1 MSNHLSRIL
10 YVEDDPGIRH
20 ISRIALEGL
29 GGFKVTAFGSGPEA
43 IAAAPALKPDLV
55 LLDAA
60 MPGMDGPATLK
71 AMRDSFAIDD
81 IPVIF
86 MAAAHDRPEDIAR
99 YEAMGAL
106 GVIRKPF
113 DPVQVSEQICRIWYS

>member
-1 MSNHLSRIL
+1 MNTPLSRIL
-10 YVEDDPGIRH
+10 YVEDDAGIRH

-29 GGFKVTAFGSGPEA
+29 GGFKVTACGSGAEA
-43 IAAAPALKPDLV
+43 IAMAPGLKPDLV
-55 LLDAA
+55 LLDAV

-71 AMRDSFAIDD
+71 AMRDTFAIGDT
-81 IPVIF
+81 PVIF
-86 MAAAHDRPEDIAR
+86 TTTADDQPEDIAR